1 MPRVV
6 GWLDVGWR
14 RVSKPETFKFPWW
27 CTFQDGRR
35 LQWLFGL
42 KREQDPWSWSTNLDP
57 RSWLLLF
64 STRNSSVKMEWGQ
77 GVAGLIIWVKRGKSW
92 SCRRRSQVWEE
103 GVRLVFYRSAHSK
116 KTSSVDS
123 YLQNPKMCSTNSL
136 LHLKNIAILL
146 CINKCAGWQLAFMR
160 QCDLPAHQLFPMSQI
175 ETPP

>member
-1 MPRVV
+1 MPRV
-6 GWLDVGWR
+6 GWLLVVGWR

-42 KREQDPWSWSTNLDP
+42 KREQDPWSWSSILDP
-57 RSWLLLF
+57 RSWSLLL
-64 STRNSSVKMEWGQ
+64 SSAKMEW
-77 GVAGLIIWVKRGKSW
+77 GLIIWVKRGKSW

-123 YLQNPKMCSTNSL
+123 YLQNLKLWPTDWLTHSLTDRGRSVIFRHMLHFYKVKHLYFAPKSL
-136 LHLKNIAILL
+136 
-146 CINKCAGWQLAFMR
+146 Q
-160 QCDLPAHQLFPMSQI
+160 
-175 ETPP
+175 